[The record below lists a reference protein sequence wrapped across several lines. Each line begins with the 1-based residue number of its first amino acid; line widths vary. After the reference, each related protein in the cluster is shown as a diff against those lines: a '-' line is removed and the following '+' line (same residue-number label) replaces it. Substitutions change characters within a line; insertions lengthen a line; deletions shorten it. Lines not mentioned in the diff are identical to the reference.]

1 MTRWARPGGITG
13 TGTPSALVREIWAS
27 GLNVQRGEVLVPTLL
42 GDELSE
48 PISCAA
54 APLVAGSLQR
64 KGRHVRL
71 APAPRYADAGNDG
84 DAVLYLATCP
94 QPGGAATAIAAAAP
108 RGDRLSAAV
117 AMAAVEEWAAVAGSR
132 VVLAAGSPWCSG
144 AVRAAETYR
153 RAAAEHAGRE
163 RAIGVLGP
171 LSVPPEAAAEL
182 DMLGV
187 VHLTSLADT
196 EEGDVVLFP
205 AHGVSSQVRAE
216 AAERGLVV
224 IDATCPLV
232 ARAQEAAGR
241 LAGRGQHVVLIG
253 QSRAAAATPIASRAT
268 GQVTI
273 VENTGGTTTLN
284 VTDAQRITYMIQP
297 GLPVEAASSVIGAL
311 RSRYPAAQ
319 GTPPAGLC
327 YAPSDRLATIR
338 AVATGSDL
346 VLVLGDPRSGDT
358 RQVVAQARDAGAR
371 VQPIGTVFE
380 LEPAMIDGVTT
391 VGIIESTSAHSGLA
405 AQVIAAVGGLGE
417 LNVARRQVR
426 TEPPA
431 LEDREDGAHRRP
443 RASAVPEYH
452 PASAVA
458 QAGLSGTR
466 LAGTA
471 T

>member
-1 MTRWARPGGITG
+1 MSRWARPGGITG
-13 TGTPSALVREIWAS
+13 TASPLVREIHAS

-64 KGRHVRL
+64 KGHHVRL
-71 APAPRYADAGNDG
+71 APAPRYADAGADG
-84 DAVLYLATCP
+84 ESVLYLATCP
-94 QPGGAATAIAAAAP
+94 QPGRTATAIAAAAP

-117 AMAAVEEWAAVAGSR
+117 AMAAVEEWAAVADSR
-132 VVLAAGSPWCSG
+132 VVLAAGSPWCAG
-144 AVRAAETYR
+144 ALRAAETYR
-153 RAAAEHAGRE
+153 QAAADYAGRG
-163 RAIGVLGP
+163 RTIRILGP
-171 LSVPPEAAAEL
+171 LSVPPEATAEL
-182 DMLGV
+182 DMLGAEQV
-187 VHLTSLADT
+187 TSLADM

-224 IDATCPLV
+224 IDATCPLI

-273 VENTGGTTTLN
+273 VENTGGTSTLN
-284 VTDAQRITYMIQP
+284 VTDAQRITYMLQP
-297 GLPVEAASSVIGAL
+297 GLPVEAASGVIGAL

-346 VLVLGDPRSGDT
+346 VLVLGDPRSSDA

-380 LEPAMIDGVTT
+380 LAPAMIAGVTT
-391 VGIIESTSAHSGLA
+391 IGIIESTSAHSGLA
-405 AQVIAAVGGLGE
+405 AQVIAAIGGLGE

-431 LEDREDGAHRRP
+431 LEDREDAAHRRLRGGP
-443 RASAVPEYH
+443 APEYHSASAVT
-452 PASAVA
+452 
-458 QAGLSGTR
+458 QAGPTATR
-466 LAGTA
+466 MAGTA

>member
-1 MTRWARPGGITG
+1 MTRWARPGGV
-13 TGTPSALVREIWAS
+13 TGTPSPLVREIYAS
-27 GLNVQRGEVLVPTLL
+27 GLGVQRGEVLVPTLL
-42 GDELSE
+42 GDDLTEL
-48 PISCAA
+48 ISCAA

-64 KGRHVRL
+64 KARQVRL
-71 APAPRYADAGNDG
+71 APAPRYADAGSDG
-84 DAVLYLATCP
+84 EAVLYLATCP
-94 QPGGAATAIAAAAP
+94 QPGGATTAIAAAAAL
-108 RGDRLSAAV
+108 GDRLLAAG
-117 AMAAVEEWAAVAGSR
+117 AKAAVEEWAAVAGSR

-144 AVRAAETYR
+144 ALSAAETYR
-153 RAAAEHAGRE
+153 RAAAEYSGGGRTV
-163 RAIGVLGP
+163 RVLGP

-187 VHLTSLADT
+187 VQVSSLADA

-232 ARAQEAAGR
+232 ARAQDVAGR

-253 QSRAAAATPIASRAT
+253 QHRAAAATPIASRAT

-284 VTDAQRITYMIQP
+284 AADAHRISYMLQP
-297 GLPVEAASSVIGAL
+297 GLPVEAASGVIGAL

-327 YAPSDRLATIR
+327 YAPSDRLATVR

-346 VLVLGDPRSGDT
+346 VLVLGEPQSGDA
-358 RQVVAQARDAGAR
+358 RQVVAQARDAGGR
-371 VQPIGTVFE
+371 VQAIGTVFD
-380 LEPAMIDGVTT
+380 LTPALIDGATT
-391 VGIIESTSAHSGLA
+391 IGMIESTSAHSGLA
-405 AQVIAAVGGLGE
+405 AQVIAAIGGLGE
-417 LNVARRQVR
+417 LNVARRQAK

-431 LEDREDGAHRRP
+431 LEDREDTVRRRMRARSAP
-443 RASAVPEYH
+443 AYHSASA
-452 PASAVA
+452 AAT
-458 QAGLSGTR
+458 AG
-466 LAGTA
+466 
-471 T
+471 